1 MLKDNLIDSNV
12 EVVEAALLALYE
24 IQCSGNQ
31 ELVRKCSAEFE
42 KILKNNQME
51 SCFYLVINILLNA
64 KSSDHILFLKNFS
77 NLMKKLI
84 KGGGTSLKDMSDF
97 TVIQLLKAATS
108 LILSNENNDRNLM
121 ESILSFVELS
131 LERDNDMIKIECT
144 RMISLMDN
152 VDNSSMKPFIK
163 EMIEILEWSEDSIA
177 QYEALKVLE
186 YIMRNQYRLSLFT
199 NHNVFNNLLGSNNKM
214 VVSLVITI
222 LIKIVKEENK
232 KSFSI
237 KF

>member
-1 MLKDNLIDSNV
+1 
-12 EVVEAALLALYE
+12 
-24 IQCSGNQ
+24 
-31 ELVRKCSAEFE
+31 
-42 KILKNNQME
+42 ME

-222 LIKIVKEENK
+222 LIRIVKEENK